1 MSEDKKNKSLTKAEL
16 EELSFED
23 ALARLETCV
32 TTMESGNLPLEEM
45 MKGFEEGQTLA
56 AICAIKLKNVEKKIE
71 ILKKKTSGEPEWE
84 DFNDTPA
91 QTRNAPAAPQK
102 TVAPTSSSG
111 INDDD
116 LLF

>member
-1 MSEDKKNKSLTKAEL
+1 MSEDKKRATVTKEKL
-16 EELSFED
+16 DKLSFED
-23 ALARLETCV
+23 ALARLEACV

-56 AICAIKLKNVEKKIE
+56 AICAKKLKNVEKKIE
-71 ILKKKTSGEPEWE
+71 ILKSKTSGEPEWE
-84 DFNDTPA
+84 DFSDTPA
-91 QTRNAPAAPQK
+91 QTRNAPVTPQQ
-102 TVAPTSSSG
+102 TAQPIPSAD

>member
-1 MSEDKKNKSLTKAEL
+1 MSEKQNGESLTKSQLAN
-16 EELSFED
+16 LSFED

-56 AICAIKLKNVEKKIE
+56 AICSQKLKNVEQKIE
-71 ILKKKTSGEPEWE
+71 ILKKKTSAAPEWE
-84 DFNDTPA
+84 EFSNTPA
-91 QTRNAPAAPQK
+91 QTRNAPAAVTQ
-102 TVAPTSSSG
+102 APAPIPPAD

-116 LLF
+116 LFF